1 MTTLQ
6 TPYCITAVLLHVY
19 QVGAAVPPGLAQ
31 LHVTS
36 SDPLPCSAVFLTG
49 SGAWL
54 TTVRTQ
60 GTGAADIRT
69 V

>member
-6 TPYCITAVLLHVY
+6 TPYRITAVLLHVY

-36 SDPLPCSAVFLTG
+36 SDPLLSAMQCSIFDWERSMADHSQDTG
-49 SGAWL
+49 DGSC
-54 TTVRTQ
+54 
-60 GTGAADIRT
+60 
-69 V
+69 